1 MGADEQKI
9 IKQYIRAAYDNL
21 KSVRL
26 LNEQPR
32 SERFPMVSQEEVA
45 AQHEFDILC
54 MLARDLGISNPWE
67 DARFNILTVED

>member
-1 MGADEQKI
+1 MRAEEQKI

-26 LNEQPR
+26 LNKQPR

-54 MLARDLGISNPWE
+54 LLARDLGISNPWE
-67 DARFNILTVED
+67 EAKFNIMCVED